1 MTASVRNLS
10 VLSYA
15 AGFTGWVYRDPNTA
29 LADMLKPG
37 FFGLDG
43 FSDMVTDGDTVVLV
57 GARHTAFRVFRCTH
71 QGQVQLEQVF

>member
-15 AGFTGWVYRDPNTA
+15 AGFTGWVYRDPKTA
-29 LADMLKPG
+29 LADMLATGYFRDTG
-37 FFGLDG
+37 FD
-43 FSDMVTDGDTVVLV
+43 DIIMDGDTVVLV
-57 GARHTAFRVFRCTH
+57 GATHTALRVFRHNH